1 MRCVLGNGIL
11 LISSIQPN
19 LHAKLMPMA
28 IRIITIQMPPLRG
41 FSIVGVVF
49 YIDAVPMG
57 LKRVWDSVSIHM
69 SPSWAKMICVQ
80 KPLAIRVIRVIRD
93 SDKNY
98 TCSKGSEISKHA
110 ALIGLEN

>member
-1 MRCVLGNGIL
+1 
-11 LISSIQPN
+11 
-19 LHAKLMPMA
+19 
-28 IRIITIQMPPLRG
+28 MPPLRG

-69 SPSWAKMICVQ
+69 SSSWAKMICVQ
-80 KPLAIRVIRVIRD
+80 KPLAIRVICVIRD

-98 TCSKGSEISKHA
+98 TCSKRSEIF
-110 ALIGLEN
+110 